1 MKTIEQVNEEMLKL
15 EEFVLNRVKFVPF
28 GEIEYKFGYISKIT
42 LDKRTNTILM
52 LIITEDGKKVYKTPN
67 AKFLEI
73 LDEKVEGNVK
83 ISKDSLNAQLTKISE
98 EYATLSKEYDKL
110 QNEVNELREKL
121 KKYIK

>member
-73 LDEKVEGNVK
+73 LDEKVQETAKV
-83 ISKDSLNAQLTKISE
+83 SKDSLSAQNAKLLKDYEELTKSYE
-98 EYATLSKEYDKL
+98 EL